1 MAARAAVTPP
11 QAMLAPVDRR
21 WDARL
26 SRQALEIDMP
36 VVKNDEAREIP
47 WRPGYRNYILA
58 GEAQGV
64 SVSSSMG
71 VLEKGA
77 GAPLH
82 FHEEVDEVIVVIDG
96 TLDVRIGEE
105 RILVGKNQTIS
116 VPARTPHAFTVVSP
130 EGARFIAFLP
140 KQGAHMA
147 TQYLEGGPP
156 LGASQK

>member
-1 MAARAAVTPP
+1 
-11 QAMLAPVDRR
+11 
-21 WDARL
+21 
-26 SRQALEIDMP
+26 MP
-36 VVKNDEAREIP
+36 VVRNDEAREIP

-64 SVSSSMG
+64 SVSSSMA
-71 VLEKGA
+71 VLEQGA

-82 FHEEVDEVIVVIDG
+82 FHEEVDEVIVVLEG
-96 TLDVRIGEE
+96 TLDVRIGDE
-105 RILVGKNQTIS
+105 RVVVGKDQTIS

-147 TQYLEGGPP
+147 TRYLEGAPP
-156 LGASQK
+156 AGANLK

>member
-1 MAARAAVTPP
+1 
-11 QAMLAPVDRR
+11 
-21 WDARL
+21 
-26 SRQALEIDMP
+26 MP

-47 WRPGYRNYILA
+47 WRPGYRNHILA

-64 SVSSSMG
+64 AVSCSMA

-82 FHEEVDEVIVVIDG
+82 FHEDVDEVIVVLEG
-96 TLDVRIGEE
+96 TLDVRMGDE
-105 RILVGKNQTIS
+105 RVLVGKDQTIS

-140 KQGAHMA
+140 RQGAHMA
-147 TQYLEGGPP
+147 TKYLEGSAP
-156 LGASQK
+156 LGANLK

>member
-1 MAARAAVTPP
+1 
-11 QAMLAPVDRR
+11 
-21 WDARL
+21 
-26 SRQALEIDMP
+26 MP

-64 SVSSSMG
+64 SVSSSMA

-82 FHEEVDEVIVVIDG
+82 FHEEVDEVIVVIEG
-96 TLDVRIGEE
+96 TLDVRIGDE
-105 RILVGKNQTIS
+105 RVLVGKDQTIS

-140 KQGAHMA
+140 RQGAHMA
-147 TQYLEGGPP
+147 TRYLEGGPP
-156 LGASQK
+156 LGANQK